1 MNHILIIAWAASL
14 VSTISF
20 LPQVIKTIKT
30 KHTRDL
36 SLPMYILTILGVI
49 LWSIYGISLKS
60 WPMIATNIFIFTF
73 ASIII
78 GYKIK
83 YK

>member
-1 MNHILIIAWAASL
+1 MNYIIIIAWAASL
-14 VSTISF
+14 ASTISF

-30 KHTRDL
+30 KRTRDL
-36 SLPMYILTILGVI
+36 SLPMYIVLLIGVV
-49 LWSIYGISLKS
+49 LWTIYGISLKS
-60 WPMIATNIFIFTF
+60 WPMAATNIFIFTF

-83 YK
+83 YG